1 MRGPLLLVERAN
13 DIRYTPYRQPEG
25 PAKRPLQMTSAP
37 APGEASTRTPE
48 TEANYLRR
56 ALAFE
61 TFTAKYLSIDNPSP
75 AVVAAHALERREE
88 WAKSTWRQFKA
99 ALMFR
104 FQAMGT
110 PDAMEAVALLRDGHQ
125 GPCAKKTRRT
135 SGRRAKTVTR
145 ADLHA
150 VIKRVQSSESQYA
163 PLLSTWLLLGAE
175 VGLRP
180 HEWGQAT
187 LVYATAES
195 VGDDEHE
202 SGTTLPYLR
211 IHNSKVTNGR
221 SHGELRHLN
230 LSRLSMDLVRAVG
243 QFATTMRDITSR
255 GEYKRKYGACVK
267 LLYRINRQL
276 HSKDDKRWVQL
287 YSSRHRFSAEA
298 KQQLDAEAVAA
309 LLGHR
314 TTKTAAKHY
323 GRSITA
329 TGSLGPKPVAAEI
342 ARVRKV
348 RGYESRKIGIN
359 VVPSLQG
366 PSSGSKKG

>member
-1 MRGPLLLVERAN
+1 MSTHAPGQGPS
-13 DIRYTPYRQPEG
+13 P
-25 PAKRPLQMTSAP
+25 KTSAP

-61 TFTAKYLSIDNPSP
+61 TFTAKQLSIENPSP

-110 PDAMEAVALLRDGHQ
+110 PEAMEAIALLRDGHQ

-135 SGRRAKTVTR
+135 SGRRAKTVTQ
-145 ADLHA
+145 ADLDA
-150 VIKRVQSSESQYA
+150 VIRRVQSSGSQYS
-163 PLLSTWLLLGAE
+163 LLLATWLLLGSK

-180 HEWGQAT
+180 HEWGQST
-187 LVYATAES
+187 LVYATPES
-195 VGDDEHE
+195 VGDDEHQ
-202 SGTTLPYLR
+202 SAAPLPYLR

-230 LSRLSMDLVRAVG
+230 LSMLSSGLVQAVG
-243 QFATTMRDITSR
+243 EFARIMSEYTSR
-255 GEYKRKYGACVK
+255 GDYKRYYGACVK
-267 LLYRINRQL
+267 LLYRINREL

-287 YSSRHRFSAEA
+287 YSSRHQFSAEA
-298 KQQLDAEAVAA
+298 KHLLDAEGVAA
-309 LLGHR
+309 LLGHG

-323 GRSITA
+323 GRRITA

-348 RGYESRKIGIN
+348 RGYQSRKIGVN
-359 VVPSLQG
+359 VEPGLQG
-366 PSSGSKKG
+366 PSSGSRKE

>member
-1 MRGPLLLVERAN
+1 MSTRTPGQGPSDRA
-13 DIRYTPYRQPEG
+13 
-25 PAKRPLQMTSAP
+25 SAP

-61 TFTAKYLSIDNPSP
+61 TYTAKHLSIDNPSP

-110 PDAMEAVALLRDGHQ
+110 PEALEAVALLRDGHQ

-135 SGRRAKTVTR
+135 SGRRAKTVTL

-150 VIKRVQSSESQYA
+150 VIKRVQSSASQYA
-163 PLLSTWLLLGAE
+163 PLLATWLLLGAE

-180 HEWGQAT
+180 HEWGQSI
-187 LVYATAES
+187 LVYATPES
-195 VGDDEHE
+195 VGDEEHE
-202 SGTTLPYLR
+202 SDSPLPYLR

-221 SHGELRHLN
+221 SHGDLRHLN
-230 LSRLSMDLVRAVG
+230 LSRLSMDLVKAVG
-243 QFATTMRDITSR
+243 QFAKMMSDITSR
-255 GEYKRKYGACVK
+255 GDYQRYYGACVK
-267 LLYRINRQL
+267 LLYRINREL
-276 HSKDDKRWVQL
+276 HNKDDKRWVQL

-298 KQQLDAEAVAA
+298 KQQLDAEGVAA
-309 LLGHR
+309 LLGHG
-314 TTKTAAKHY
+314 TTKTATRHY
-323 GRSITA
+323 GRRITA

-348 RGYESRKIGIN
+348 RGYQSRKIGTTT
-359 VVPSLQG
+359 VPGLQG
-366 PSSGSKKG
+366 PVNSSKKG